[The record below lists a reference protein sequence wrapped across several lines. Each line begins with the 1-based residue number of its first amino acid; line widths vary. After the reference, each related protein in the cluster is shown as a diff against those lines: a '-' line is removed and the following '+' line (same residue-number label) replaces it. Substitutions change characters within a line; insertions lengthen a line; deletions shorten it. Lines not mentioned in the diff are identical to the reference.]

1 LKCQGRGEIMKKSNI
16 IDDISIKMMSTDFNH
31 NPDYDDNTI
40 IESIKLIADINMKG
54 RDGRTLLI
62 HSALYKRLEITKW
75 LIKNGAGIDD
85 KDMQGLSAL
94 HCAVLSNNYE
104 IAEYLL
110 EQGADID
117 IRDNFGNTPLM
128 RAELDVDMIKL
139 FLDHGADYTLENNA
153 GITVFKKYEAYPN
166 ILYLFKK

>member
-1 LKCQGRGEIMKKSNI
+1 MKKCNI
-16 IDDISIKMMSTDFNH
+16 IDDISIKMMSTDFNYK
-31 NPDYDDNTI
+31 PDYDDKTLL
-40 IESIKLIADINMKG
+40 ELIKTVPDINMKG

-62 HSALYKRLEITKW
+62 HSALYKRIEIVRWLLE
-75 LIKNGAGIDD
+75 NGALIDE

-94 HCAVLSNNYE
+94 HCAVISNNCE

-110 EQGADID
+110 EQRADID

-128 RAELDVDMIKL
+128 RAGLNMDMIKL

-153 GITVFKKYEAYPN
+153 GITVLKKYEAYPN